1 MPRIEFSQDNKVS
14 SGTDFPKLKLAMG
27 EKARIVCI
35 EEPEAQYTHQLRA
48 PELIGGKPVM
58 ETVKNKDGSTYEKMK
73 LDFIGRPI
81 CLGDWDTVLEKG
93 IDAANCPACAASK
106 NGDVEGPVRRFAM
119 HVVQYNTKAGSY
131 NLANPFGVSIRIWS
145 FTDFVYGKLA
155 DLREEWGPLLK
166 KDLNLECTNAGFQN
180 YEMNV
185 GNTTGYLDPTHPER
199 LELVKQTFAENQAK
213 ELADYCGRKTTASF
227 MKIDVEKVI
236 ARYRLMNGGPDKVAD
251 AEAQNL
257 DVGLAELLDEKPTA
271 AKSSSDAD
279 ATDLAAIFGSAKR
292 KPTDGGDKT
301 DDAPG
306 GEGGSGGPD
315 NKPAVV
321 DTTADFDSVLNDLA

>member
-14 SGTDFPKLKLAMG
+14 SGTDFPKLKLSQG

-58 ETVKNKDGSTYEKMK
+58 ETLKNKDGSTYDKMK
-73 LDFIGRPI
+73 LEFIGRPI
-81 CLGDWDTVLEKG
+81 CLGDWDTVSEKG
-93 IDAANCPACAASK
+93 LDAANCPACAASK

-119 HVVQYNTKAGSY
+119 HVVQYATKPGSY
-131 NLANPFGVSIRIWS
+131 ALANPFQVSIKIWS

-155 DLREEWGPLLK
+155 DLREEWGPLLM

-185 GNTTGYLDPTHPER
+185 GNSTEYRSPNHPER

-213 ELADYCGRKTTASF
+213 DLADYCGRKTTASY
-227 MKIDVEKVI
+227 MKIDVDKVI
-236 ARYRLMNGGPDKVAD
+236 ARYAQMNGTAPDKVAD
-251 AEAQNL
+251 AEAANL
-257 DVGLAELLDEKPTA
+257 DAGLGALLDDTA
-271 AKSSSDAD
+271 PPAKSTSDSSDA
-279 ATDLAAIFGSAKR
+279 ADLVEIFGSVKR
-292 KPTDGGDKT
+292 KPEPV
-301 DDAPG
+301 AG
-306 GEGGSGGPD
+306 GEGGSGGPV
-315 NKPAVV
+315 NRPAEEKV
-321 DTTADFDSVLNDLA
+321 DTTADFDSVLNDLG